1 VDLDAWKYL
10 VLFVIGGVGAFF
22 NTLASSGSAIT
33 LPIMIALGIPAP
45 VANGTNR
52 LGVLIGA
59 ASALQHFRRERV
71 IEWRN
76 GTILSIPA
84 VVGAAAGAGIA
95 SVTSKSTLTWAITG
109 AVFVALALLCLRP
122 SRWLRP
128 PEEIRPIRIGAFQ
141 LGLMLV
147 VGVWSGFI
155 VLDSATYFLFVL
167 VLAVGYDVVRAN
179 AVKSLILFWTSA
191 LAIVVFAVR
200 GDLDVIAGV
209 PMALGSVVGAQVG
222 ARVAVSPR
230 AGVWIYRLLVL
241 VIGGE
246 AVQLA
251 IRMIHE

>member
-1 VDLDAWKYL
+1 M
-10 VLFVIGGVGAFF
+10 LFFAGGVAGFF
-22 NTLASSGSAIT
+22 NTLASSGSAVT

-45 VANGTNR
+45 IANGTNR
-52 LGVLIGA
+52 LGVLVGA
-59 ASALQHFRRERV
+59 ASALVRYRERV

-84 VVGAAAGAGIA
+84 VLGAAAGAGIA
-95 SVTSKSTLTWAITG
+95 SATGKSTLTWAIIG

-128 PEEIRPIRIGAFQ
+128 PDETRSARIGAFQ
-141 LGLMLV
+141 LALMFV
-147 VGVWSGFI
+147 VGIWSGFI
-155 VLDSATYFLFVL
+155 VLDSATYFLFAL

-179 AVKSLILFWTSA
+179 AVKSLVLFWTSV

-200 GDLDVIAGV
+200 GDIDVLAGL
-209 PMALGSVVGAQVG
+209 PLALGSIVGAQIG
-222 ARVAVSPR
+222 ARMAVSPR

-246 AVQLA
+246 AVQLV
-251 IRMIHE
+251 IRLLHG